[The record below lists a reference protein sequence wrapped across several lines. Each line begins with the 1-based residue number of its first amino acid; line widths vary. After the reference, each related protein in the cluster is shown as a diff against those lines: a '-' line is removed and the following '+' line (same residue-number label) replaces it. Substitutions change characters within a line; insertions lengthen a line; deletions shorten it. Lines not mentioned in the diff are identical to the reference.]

1 MNEKGLGGSGR
12 SALEA
17 GLMKTIERIGENPDD
32 HKASAENYLACIASA
47 MYNAAPGGET
57 PGGTYNRN
65 VNLAR
70 FDSHG
75 NLSEDEFDI
84 YRIKYKASE
93 NGGIGECRVYKIV
106 PGEDDLQKA
115 TMQEITAQDANLDT
129 CNTLGRLWDEL
140 YRQLAESKS

>member
-1 MNEKGLGGSGR
+1 MIEKRLGGGDR
-12 SALEA
+12 PALEA
-17 GLMKTIERIGENPDD
+17 GPVNPDD
-32 HKASAENYLACIASA
+32 YEAFAENYLAYIASA
-47 MYNAAPGGET
+47 MYHFAQGGDASMD
-57 PGGTYNRN
+57 

-106 PGEDDLQKA
+106 PGEGDPQKA
-115 TMQEITAQDANLDT
+115 TMQEITVQDANLDT
-129 CNTLGRLWDEL
+129 CNTLGRIWKEL
-140 YRQLAESKS
+140 AVSKR

>member
-1 MNEKGLGGSGR
+1 MSREIMGVVLETEPTR
-12 SALEA
+12 SDDYEA
-17 GLMKTIERIGENPDD
+17 FARR
-32 HKASAENYLACIASA
+32 YLADIASA
-47 MYNAAPGGET
+47 MYYFAQGDGDASMD
-57 PGGTYNRN
+57 

-84 YRIKYKASE
+84 YRIEYKASE

-106 PGEDDLQKA
+106 PGEGDPQEA

-129 CNTLGRLWDEL
+129 CNTLGRIWNEL
-140 YRQLAESKS
+140 AVSRKSKD

>member
-1 MNEKGLGGSGR
+1 MIEKGLGGGDR
-12 SALEA
+12 PALEA
-17 GLMKTIERIGENPDD
+17 GSTNPDD
-32 HKASAENYLACIASA
+32 YEAFAENYLADIASA
-47 MYNAAPGGET
+47 MYYFAQGDGDASMD
-57 PGGTYNRN
+57 

-84 YRIKYKASE
+84 YRIEYKASE

-106 PGEDDLQKA
+106 PGEGDPQEA

-129 CNTLGRLWDEL
+129 CNTLGRIWNEL
-140 YRQLAESKS
+140 AVSRKSKD

>member
-1 MNEKGLGGSGR
+1 MSREIMGAVLETEPTR
-12 SALEA
+12 SDDYEA
-17 GLMKTIERIGENPDD
+17 FARR
-32 HKASAENYLACIASA
+32 YLADIASA
-47 MYNAAPGGET
+47 MYYFAQGDGDASMD
-57 PGGTYNRN
+57 

-84 YRIKYKASE
+84 YRIEYKASE

-106 PGEDDLQKA
+106 PGEGDPQEA

-129 CNTLGRLWDEL
+129 CNTLGRIWYEL
-140 YRQLAESKS
+140 AVSKG

>member
-1 MNEKGLGGSGR
+1 MIEKRRDGSD
-12 SALEA
+12 SLVSEA
-17 GLMKTIERIGENPDD
+17 KLIMQETGENLDD
-32 HKASAENYLACIASA
+32 YEAFARRYLAYIASA
-47 MYNAAPGGET
+47 MYHAAPGGGET

-84 YRIKYKASE
+84 YRIEYKASE
-93 NGGIGECRVYKIV
+93 NGRIGECRVYKIV
-106 PGEDDLQKA
+106 PGEGDPQEA

-129 CNTLGRLWDEL
+129 CNTLGRIWNEL
-140 YRQLAESKS
+140 AVSRKSKD

>member
-1 MNEKGLGGSGR
+1 MNEKGRGGSDGLV
-12 SALEA
+12 SEA
-17 GLMKTIERIGENPDD
+17 KLIMQEIGENPDD
-32 HKASAENYLACIASA
+32 YEAFARRYFAAIASA
-47 MYNAAPGGET
+47 MYHFAHGDDDASMDI
-57 PGGTYNRN
+57 
-65 VNLAR
+65 NLAR

-106 PGEDDLQKA
+106 PGEDDPQEA

-129 CNTLGRLWDEL
+129 CNTLGRIWKEL
-140 YRQLAESKS
+140 AVSRKSKD

>member
-1 MNEKGLGGSGR
+1 MSREIMGAVLETEPTR
-12 SALEA
+12 SDDYEA
-17 GLMKTIERIGENPDD
+17 FARR
-32 HKASAENYLACIASA
+32 YLADIASA
-47 MYNAAPGGET
+47 MYHAAPGGET

-75 NLSEDEFDI
+75 NLSEDEFDT

-106 PGEDDLQKA
+106 PGEGDPQEA

-129 CNTLGRLWDEL
+129 CNTLGRIWKEL
-140 YRQLAESKS
+140 AVSKG